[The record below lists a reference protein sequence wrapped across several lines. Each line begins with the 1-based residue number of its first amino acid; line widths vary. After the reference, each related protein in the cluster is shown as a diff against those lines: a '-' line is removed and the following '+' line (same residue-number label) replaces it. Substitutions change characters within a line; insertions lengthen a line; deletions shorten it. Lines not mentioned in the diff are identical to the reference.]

1 MFPLSSAIFRSLILV
16 ALCSSGR
23 KLFYVGLINYFS
35 TSSELYLVSTQN
47 KTLGTS
53 FLEPLIVL
61 VGCVSCLLRPGRTWP
76 GDNSSQQI
84 VYFGSVVKLNSLQPK
99 SRAINT

>member
-61 VGCVSCLLRPGRTWP
+61 VGCVSCLVRPGRTWP

-84 VYFGSVVKLNSLQPK
+84 VYFGPVVKLNSFQPK
-99 SRAINT
+99 SCAINT